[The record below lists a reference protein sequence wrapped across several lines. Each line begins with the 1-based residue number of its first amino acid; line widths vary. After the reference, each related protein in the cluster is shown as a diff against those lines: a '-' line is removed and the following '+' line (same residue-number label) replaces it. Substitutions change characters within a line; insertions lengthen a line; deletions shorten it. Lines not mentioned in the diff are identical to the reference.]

1 MKFLSNSL
9 RSCEASQARLVLLVH
24 KAPPVWAYPGQP
36 GQPAQ
41 PGSRGLLVPLAPL
54 VRLALLAQPARKA
67 PRVTSALLALL
78 AQPDPLGR
86 LELPEPSALKAL
98 AVSLSA

>member
-24 KAPPVWAYPGQP
+24 KAPPVWACLA
-36 GQPAQ
+36 QPAQ

-67 PRVTSALLALL
+67 PRVTSAPLAPL
-78 AQPDPLGR
+78 AQPEPLGR
-86 LELPEPSALKAL
+86 LELPERSAL
-98 AVSLSA
+98 